1 MEDQKT
7 KRPRIEKRKKPKGPV
22 YRPDLSVW
30 KIIEDCRKKH
40 LEEEVI
46 DLSKPYYKPTKAV
59 KMRTMAYADLSITEA
74 FNKAYGT
81 NVGGDLAE
89 RANQTPTELR
99 VDQLIPLR
107 IASITKSGITFDSN
121 ATKQVIET
129 RNNFYHY
136 EKMREHVPTDALE
149 ARVIDV
155 NANRV
160 MVDLFGPM
168 VEKELSS
175 ITSEPWRQN
184 TVKGSVPSVTVKNL
198 HMVRGGFKGRVV
210 LNGISDFL
218 GDDYELDAFIPGS
231 QICLNITD
239 DFEQYEGQ
247 TVRAMILSSSIGPN
261 GKRSVVCS
269 VKRLLQHMGN
279 LKLME
284 IHSMWCDQEG
294 AWKEFSQRVFDAKVT
309 GVINSSKQCGV
320 FVEIPELNITGMI
333 RKPADELV
341 NYAMGTAIKVSFDT
355 MDEALEYNDAAGQ
368 FQHLPPFEIEDG
380 ALKKVNIKPIFKQ
393 V

>member
-1 MEDQKT
+1 MEDNKT
-7 KRPRIEKRKKPKGPV
+7 KRPRIEKRGKPRGPV
-22 YRPDLSVW
+22 YKADLSVW
-30 KIIEDCRKKH
+30 GIIEMCRKNH
-40 LEEEVI
+40 QDAEVI
-46 DLSKPYYKPTKAV
+46 DLSKPYYKPTDAV
-59 KMRTMAYADLSITEA
+59 KMRTKAYANLTITEA

-81 NVGGDLAE
+81 NVSEDLAE

-99 VDQLIPLR
+99 VGQMIPLR
-107 IASITKSGITFDSN
+107 IASITKFGTTFDCS

-136 EKMREHVPTDALE
+136 EKMREHVPAESLE

-168 VEKELSS
+168 VEKELNA

-184 TVKGSVPSVTVKNL
+184 IVNGEIPSVVVKNL
-198 HMVRGGFKGRVV
+198 HMVRGGFKGHVV
-210 LNGISDFL
+210 LNGISNFL

-261 GKRSVVCS
+261 GSRSVVCS
-269 VKRLLQHMGN
+269 VKRLLQHQGN

-294 AWKEFSQRVFDAKVT
+294 AWKEFSQKVFEAKVT

-341 NYAMGTAIKVSFDT
+341 NYTMGMSIQVSFDT
-355 MDEALEYNDAAGQ
+355 MDETLEYNDAVGQ

-380 ALKKVNIKPIFKQ
+380 VLKKVNIKPIFKQ
-393 V
+393 A